1 MRLSVL
7 KSLLISLL
15 LVSGFERAAQGAGP
29 GGRAVSLSPD
39 ALGAKAF
46 LEGLVVKRYSTEL
59 ATLVDHD
66 SFSLGAQLDLTPVVP
81 VILQTPREVKPPSF
95 EPYTDLML
103 GQLDGDQLLKSVAG
117 PVDERTIAQK
127 FMENFRIRS
136 VIVSVGLKDQLNPSV
151 KTEVEQWLKKR
162 LATEFG
168 SAGKGVVSIIKRIPD
183 KPKEIIPEKAP
194 KDLLEWAIQYQG
206 LAGQAL
212 LAAAILAG
220 IVIWQLMTKILGTSA
235 GAGSFGE
242 DSSGIGLGG
251 EDESDFASL
260 AEAAKEI
267 QAEQE
272 KQDALEHEFNEKERL
287 RAGNDIESLKSRLRE
302 MTPRLSGTLEDVI
315 RQWCNMGDAG
325 RLRLVCFAEA
335 AFRDTGK
342 LPIPVDALPEV
353 QKVFARMPEIDMKEK
368 REALEKAYWDLLAT
382 LNLGSESLAQPFQYM
397 ENLGLNTVRKVLME
411 QNPRLRTLV
420 SLYMNKDMRSRYVK
434 SLNEEGKKEL
444 LLQAARLNEIAVE
457 ELATMDRGL
466 MSKINPTLGHER
478 VPLEMSFRKIVD
490 SLTLIERVTILKDL
504 TGRGVDEYK
513 RTVPSLAF
521 LGEWPDFQLK
531 MFMMGLTPDELVA
544 YLRVRPDLTD
554 RMLGLATMMVAEIAR
569 EELGGPDKMPSA
581 DTEKAIEF
589 FENRL
594 KDAVESG
601 DINLSEIFGPMPDA
615 LEVYQLENNNDESG
629 PDDDKRVA

>member
-1 MRLSVL
+1 MRSRGV
-7 KSLLISLL
+7 KSLLIAL
-15 LVSGFERAAQGAGP
+15 LVAAGLGPWALAAGP
-29 GGRAVSLSPD
+29 GGKAVSLSPD

-59 ATLVDHD
+59 ATLVDHE

-81 VILQTPREVKPPSF
+81 VALQTPKEVKAPVF

-117 PVDERTIAQK
+117 PVDDRTIAQK

-162 LATEFG
+162 LAAEFG

-183 KPKEIIPEKAP
+183 KPKEVIPEKVP

-206 LAGQAL
+206 LAGQAI

-235 GAGSFGE
+235 GAGTAAE
-242 DSSGIGLGG
+242 DSGGLGMGG

-267 QAEQE
+267 QADQE
-272 KQDALEHEFNEKERL
+272 KQNALEHELDEKD
-287 RAGNDIESLKSRLRE
+287 RARTGRDIESLTARLRE

-335 AFRDTGK
+335 AFLDTGK

-353 QKVFARMPEIDMKEK
+353 QKVFARMPEIDLKEK
-368 REALEKAYWDLLAT
+368 REALEKAYWDLLST
-382 LNLGSESLAQPFQYM
+382 MNLGSESLAQPFQYM
-397 ENLGLNTVRKVLME
+397 ENLGLDTVRKVLVE
-411 QNPRLRTLV
+411 QNPKLRTLV
-420 SLYMNKDMRSRYVK
+420 SLYMNKDLRSRYVK
-434 SLNEEGKKEL
+434 SLSEEAKKEL
-444 LLQAARLNEIAVE
+444 LLQAARLSEIESE
-457 ELATMDRGL
+457 ELASMDRGL
-466 MSKINPTLGHER
+466 MSKIKPTVGHER
-478 VPLEMSFRKIVD
+478 VPLEMSFQKIVD
-490 SLTLIERVTILKDL
+490 SLTLVERVTILKDL
-504 TGRGVDEYK
+504 TGRGVEEYK

-531 MFMMGLTPDELVA
+531 MFIMGLTPDELVA
-544 YLRVRPDLTD
+544 YLRVRTDLKE
-554 RMLGLATMMVAEIAR
+554 RMLGLATMMVAEIAK
-569 EELGGPDKMPSA
+569 EELAAPKALSA
-581 DTEKAIEF
+581 DDEKAIEF

-594 KDAVESG
+594 RDAVEAG
-601 DINLSEIFGPMPDA
+601 DINLTEIFGPMPEVS
-615 LEVYQLENNNDESG
+615 EVYQLENNNDEGG
-629 PDDDKRVA
+629 PNDGKRVA